1 VPAPPRRP
9 RPGSAKPKRDVGSGN
24 RNPGLGNVDEILK
37 RQAEKRAAGRTQWVK
52 VSDDDDEPT
61 VVRAWDVKSSKGGNK
76 GMFRQ
81 GYIHQVEF
89 TIEVEDRQRRGKR
102 KKIKIRRDRWCLD
115 QLEQGEPCPGCADE
129 LERRFKFWLPVIER
143 QAPITTDAGKVT
155 GYKDRCAILSGGAR
169 LVAALQRIQKKKG
182 LINQDVEITKSGEGF
197 GVQYAADAL
206 PRAPLSDED
215 KKLIKDFEAEKK
227 LDRYTEIYDFDHFY
241 DPPGQHD
248 DDDDDDEDVGA
259 KSQRRGSS
267 FGPRNAKRPARSS
280 QRDDDDDDDD
290 DGPPRRQRRSGR
302 AQAGKRKPGGPL
314 AGLGKRT
321 SSNDEEQQPRRST
334 RRRRPR

>member
-143 QAPITTDAGKVT
+143 QAPITTDVGKVT

-248 DDDDDDEDVGA
+248 DDDDD
-259 KSQRRGSS
+259 
-267 FGPRNAKRPARSS
+267 
-280 QRDDDDDDDD
+280 
-290 DGPPRRQRRSGR
+290 GPPRRQRRSGR